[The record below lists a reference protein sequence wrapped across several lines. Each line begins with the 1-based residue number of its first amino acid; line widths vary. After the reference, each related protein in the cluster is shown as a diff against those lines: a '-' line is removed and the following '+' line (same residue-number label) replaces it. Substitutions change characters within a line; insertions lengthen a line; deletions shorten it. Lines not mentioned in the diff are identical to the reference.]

1 MSGTKISA
9 LTSLSTVSDSTLVLA
24 VDGGQNYKLTA
35 ATIKTYTSPAA
46 STSVLGGVI
55 IPAVATSGI
64 SNSSG
69 TIGLA
74 TASNSQLGG
83 VIVDG
88 SSITISSGII
98 SAVNVLPRTGSII
111 NSTIITP
118 TAATSDIYVVTALGA
133 DATVVLPSGTPVNG
147 QKLLIRIKTDG
158 TTRNLTWTTTAGGYR
173 ALLSGAL
180 PLPSSVTTT
189 NVLYVEFIYN
199 SQDNYWDLIRSIQ

>member
-1 MSGTKISA
+1 M
-9 LTSLSTVSDSTLVLA
+9 
-24 VDGGQNYKLTA
+24 
-35 ATIKTYTSPAA
+35 
-46 STSVLGGVI
+46 
-55 IPAVATSGI
+55 
-64 SNSSG
+64 
-69 TIGLA
+69 
-74 TASNSQLGG
+74 
-83 VIVDG
+83 
-88 SSITISSGII
+88 
-98 SAVNVLPRTGSII
+98 PRTGSII